1 VQPDPREHTFIV
13 RLRRQP
19 GAAEPQWRGSVQ
31 EVSSGGR
38 RFITETREISDFI
51 AAYLRGEQRAKL
63 P

>member
-1 VQPDPREHTFIV
+1 MKTDPCEFTFIV

-19 GAAEPQWRGSVQ
+19 GAVEPQWRGSVQ

-38 RFITETREISDFI
+38 RFITGTREISDFI
-51 AAYLRGEQRAKL
+51 ATYLRGEQRSEL

>member
-1 VQPDPREHTFIV
+1 MKTDPREFTFIV

-19 GAAEPQWRGSVQ
+19 EAAEPQWRGSVQ

-38 RFITETREISDFI
+38 RFITGTREISEFI
-51 AAYLRGEQRAKL
+51 AAYLRGEQRSER